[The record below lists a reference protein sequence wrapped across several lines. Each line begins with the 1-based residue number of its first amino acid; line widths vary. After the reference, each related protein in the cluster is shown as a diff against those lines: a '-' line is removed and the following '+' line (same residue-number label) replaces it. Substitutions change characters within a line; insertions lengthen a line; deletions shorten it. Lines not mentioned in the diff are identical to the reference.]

1 MGVCK
6 YFFIFDKRIR
16 DMRSYRLLVFL
27 FLLGVQSNFA
37 IALSDV
43 VDRALSDSLSLPPV
57 FLIGQHENEF
67 NQLTLDHTT
76 LLLTA
81 CDDNMDLA
89 YDKWLSMLEQ
99 MEYFSNQQGFDLKGV
114 KMWINVFWA
123 KDGTIQHIAYHLKP
137 RSRNVDT
144 RFLTAFLAEF
154 AKSYRFSLVYK
165 EKYSHY
171 GTANFPV
178 FPRRVEQVEVE
189 PPTKDEPTPGGTQY
203 KIKRR

>member
-16 DMRSYRLLVFL
+16 DMRLNRLLIFI
-27 FLLGVQSNFA
+27 FLLGTQSN
-37 IALSDV
+37 IAT
-43 VDRALSDSLSLPPV
+43 ALNGSVAKTLPDSLNLPLV
-57 FLIGQHENEF
+57 FIIGEHENEF
-67 NQLTLDHTT
+67 NQLSLDHPI

-89 YDKWLSMLEQ
+89 YDKWLNMLEE
-99 MEYFSNQQGFDLKGV
+99 MEAFSVLNDFDLKGI
-114 KMWINVFWA
+114 KMWINVFWG
-123 KDGTIQHIAYHLKP
+123 KDGSIQHIAYHLKP

-154 AKSYRFSLVYK
+154 AKSYRFPLVFS

-178 FPRRVEQVEVE
+178 FPKRNVVPAGGGGGIQNIKT
-189 PPTKDEPTPGGTQY
+189 PPAKE
-203 KIKRR
+203 